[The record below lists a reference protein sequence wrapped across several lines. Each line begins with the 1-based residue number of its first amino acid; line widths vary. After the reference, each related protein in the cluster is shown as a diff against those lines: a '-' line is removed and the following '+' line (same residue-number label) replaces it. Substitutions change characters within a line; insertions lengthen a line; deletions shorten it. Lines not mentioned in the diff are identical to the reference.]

1 MWGGIFSIEIPS
13 SQVIFTLCKVNR
25 KWVQAQ
31 GWFVSGSFQQEVSNL
46 KDAKQLLIQQKLELQ
61 GKVDSLKAALEQEKE
76 SQRQLREQVKKEE
89 EKRKEEFSERE
100 AKLVGEPT

>member
-1 MWGGIFSIEIPS
+1 M
-13 SQVIFTLCKVNR
+13 
-25 KWVQAQ
+25 
-31 GWFVSGSFQQEVSNL
+31 SNL

-76 SQRQLREQVKKEE
+76 SQQQLREQVKKEE

>member
-1 MWGGIFSIEIPS
+1 M
-13 SQVIFTLCKVNR
+13 
-25 KWVQAQ
+25 
-31 GWFVSGSFQQEVSNL
+31 SNL